1 MPEPPLLEQALTL
14 SCGETR
20 VTNVS
25 WVEGRQARNFK
36 IPCTCCLATYHCRD
50 DPRNHRAAGQFPA
63 PRVYSPRPRRIR
75 IDERIDVEQ
84 RRGRF
89 SADFTPW
96 KRHCRPRPTRIASI
110 GIYLTF
116 LCCPSWRRLVNKDG
130 GYDAGFPT
138 ITTPSISTVG
148 TPALMLCTS

>member
-89 SADFTPW
+89 SADFTSW
-96 KRHCRPRPTRIASI
+96 KRHCRPRPPRPESHQSVFILHSCAARHGGDWSI
-110 GIYLTF
+110 KMAVTMLDFPRSPRLRYP
-116 LCCPSWRRLVNKDG
+116 PSARRL
-130 GYDAGFPT
+130 
-138 ITTPSISTVG
+138 
-148 TPALMLCTS
+148 